1 MKKIISSIAGSI
13 VLFCTSF
20 AQAEGVQFGV
30 GFMAGQ
36 LSASGTET
44 EGTAADT
51 STRSKSFDEMFY
63 GADLFIEVVGDNG
76 ATLGLSYVPLDI
88 EIGSGSRTDTAVA
101 TAAGGAEN
109 DTGTRTASADVSDL
123 ITLYTNL
130 PMGTDGWYAL
140 LGGHLATV
148 TTSET
153 LPNSSYGNEDIYG
166 YQVGLGKRNGNRKI
180 ELSYSDF
187 EDIDISATGGN
198 TNSVSANADSLQLR
212 LSYGF

>member
-1 MKKIISSIAGSI
+1 MKKIVTILLSFLFISFQS
-13 VLFCTSF
+13 VK
-20 AQAEGVQFGV
+20 AEV
-30 GFMAGQ
+30 GIGLTGAFHMLEAD
-36 LSASGTET
+36 GTET

-51 STRSKSFDEMFY
+51 STRTKSFEEAFY
-63 GADLFIEVVGDNG
+63 GADLFVEVVGDNG
-76 ATLGLSYVPLDI
+76 FTLGLSYVPVDI

-109 DTGTRTASADVSDL
+109 DTGTRKASADVSDL

-130 PMGTDGWYAL
+130 PMGSNGWYAL

-166 YQVGLGKRNGNRKI
+166 YQVGFGMRSGNRKI

-187 EDIDISATGGN
+187 EDINLSP
-198 TNSVSANADSLQLR
+198 NSL
-212 LSYGF
+212 